1 HRWSRNLRIAA
12 SLLRGRTASEGAFW
26 VPALRTILRQWS
38 SERRFQAVLASAS
51 SMVPYLRLPELRG
64 IPAVVDLV
72 DVDSQKWLDY
82 AAAGGGP
89 RSWLYRLEGSR
100 LRRLEKELPTWARAV
115 TLVSEAEAA

>member
-1 HRWSRNLRIAA
+1 RWSRRIRIAT

-26 VPALRTILRQWS
+26 AAGVRHALQEWAGET
-38 SERRFQAVLASAS
+38 RFDAVLASAS
-51 SMVPYLRLPELRG
+51 SMVPYLHLPELRG

-82 AAAGGGP
+82 AAASRGP

-100 LRRLEKELPTWARAV
+100 LRRVEKALPSWARAV
-115 TLVSEAEAA
+115 TLVSEPEA